1 MAKDKD
7 NQKKDSWRATFLEIG
22 GLLASM
28 ALWRHFTKDV
38 KANSWLKLA
47 GECCVGLIGYFIG
60 SEIDKSISKET
71 IHKPIVKGKESSD
84 LVTEADDNKFRDA
97 LYNERITKTEK
108 MTLDR

>member
-38 KANSWLKLA
+38 KANSWLKF
-47 GECCVGLIGYFIG
+47 IGYFIG